1 MPIRALVVDDS
12 AVARKVVSTILDEDP
27 EIEVVGIARDPYDAR
42 DKIKQLAPDVITLDV
57 EMPRMD
63 GITFLRNLMRL
74 RPTPVVM
81 VSTLTQKGADITM
94 EALRIGAVDF
104 VPKPTIDL
112 SQGFGDYAVDLRDK
126 VRAAARA
133 KVRAYEPSVRE
144 KTRRK
149 VTTFRCTDQ
158 LIAIGSSTGG
168 TEAVREILEDL
179 PTACPAIVVAQ
190 HIPPGFAESFAE
202 RLDRECPMR
211 VHSASDGQ
219 LIQPGN
225 VYIAPGEQHLE
236 VRSDG
241 ARWRCKV
248 HDGERVNRH
257 RPSVD
262 VLFHSVAKNVA
273 TNAIGVMLTGM
284 GNDGAQGMLAMKQA
298 GAPTIAQDEATSVVW
313 GMPGSAVKAGAVDK
327 VLPLHE
333 IPTKLQLLCRER
345 V

>member
-112 SQGFGDYAVDLRDK
+112 SQGFGDYAVDLREK

-133 KVRAYEPSVRE
+133 KSAA
-144 KTRRK
+144 TR
-149 VTTFRCTDQ
+149 
-158 LIAIGSSTGG
+158 
-168 TEAVREILEDL
+168 
-179 PTACPAIVVAQ
+179 
-190 HIPPGFAESFAE
+190 
-202 RLDRECPMR
+202 
-211 VHSASDGQ
+211 SASS
-219 LIQPGN
+219 
-225 VYIAPGEQHLE
+225 
-236 VRSDG
+236 R
-241 ARWRCKV
+241 
-248 HDGERVNRH
+248 
-257 RPSVD
+257 
-262 VLFHSVAKNVA
+262 
-273 TNAIGVMLTGM
+273 
-284 GNDGAQGMLAMKQA
+284 
-298 GAPTIAQDEATSVVW
+298 
-313 GMPGSAVKAGAVDK
+313 
-327 VLPLHE
+327 
-333 IPTKLQLLCRER
+333 
-345 V
+345 